1 MVSQFEFLQVEF
13 GPQFVD
19 AEKSE
24 ENALRDPRAAC
35 FYARRFVESSV
46 KWMFRYDTSLVEPYE
61 ATLNAFVT
69 EPSFQRVAGERGF
82 NLVRKIQHAGNRAVH
97 ENKAPAKTESV
108 EVVSALW
115 EFAFWFA
122 YTYGRGSKPDPDL
135 RFNPHL
141 LLQPE
146 GQVVSSKIKDLE
158 AAVAE
163 VDARAAELAASNEQL
178 EQELAEAR
186 RQVAA
191 AKQAAEEVPPSSHEW
206 SEAETREYLIDV
218 LLQEVGWD
226 LEPSNVREF
235 EVTGMPNN
243 KGIGYVDYVLWGDD
257 GKPLAV
263 VEAKRSGINPQEG
276 QQQAKL
282 YADCLEAMFDQRPLI
297 FYSNGYEHWLWD
309 DTNYPPRQVQGFCTK
324 DELQLAI
331 QRRTSQ
337 LPLADVDINTA
348 TVERHYQHRAIR
360 NITESFDAQKQRKA
374 LLAMAT
380 GTGKTRTVIALID
393 VLMRANR
400 VKNVLFLAD
409 RTELV
414 KQAVGAFKEHLPNS
428 QPINLV
434 SEPDETG
441 RVYVS
446 TYQTMVG
453 MIDRVD
459 DQGVR
464 RFGPGHF
471 DLVVIDE
478 AHRSVYGRY
487 KGIFNYFDSLLV
499 GLTATPR
506 DEIDHNTY
514 DLFDLETGVPTDAY
528 SLEEAVADGFL
539 TPPRGISVPLKF
551 VREGIS
557 YDDLSA
563 DEQESWDELD
573 WGQDEDGLPIP
584 PPEEIDSSA
593 LNKWLFNKD
602 TVDKVLENL
611 MTDGIKVAG
620 GDRLGK
626 TIIFAKNQAHAD
638 FIYERF
644 IANYPHLDNGH
655 FARVISYQ
663 VNYAGKLIDDFKQ
676 KEGTPHIAI
685 SVDMLDT
692 GIDVPEIVNLVFFKV
707 VRSKTKFWQMIGR
720 GTRLCRDLFAPG
732 SDKTTFNVFDY
743 CQNLEYFTTEIP
755 PAESPGGKPLSELIF
770 RTRLDVLHQLNVNNL
785 RPDYQRLA
793 QLLHQQVS
801 SMNTDNFLVRPH
813 RRIVDQ
819 YKHPQAWNKVGI
831 GDLAQ
836 LAETIAGL
844 PDQLA
849 PDKEDAKRWDLL
861 ILNTQLMALENAP
874 FDQLQQRIIKI
885 ASQLEDNGTIP
896 AIEQHIELILDVQTE
911 RWWTDVTHG
920 ELEALREK
928 LRGLIYLLDNVKKG
942 VVYTNFVDELGRGTI
957 IDVVGEPEDTY
968 KQFRKKASAY
978 LKEHLGEPAVAK
990 VRSGLPLTSSD
1001 FEELQ
1006 RILVAAGSDSLDD
1019 FESAVQQAGNIAAF
1033 VRSLVGLDREAA
1045 KERFS
1050 DFLDE
1055 SRHTANQ
1062 IQFVNQLIDY
1072 LAENGTIEPGR
1083 VYEDPFTAVAPQG
1096 PEQIFSETEINEI
1109 FGRIRALDETV
1120 ANL

>member
-1 MVSQFEFLQVEF
+1 VSQFGFLQAEF
-13 GPQFVD
+13 ETQFVD
-19 AEKSE
+19 AQKSE
-24 ENALRDPRAAC
+24 DNALRDPRAAC
-35 FYARRFVESSV
+35 FYARRFVESSM

-163 VDARAAELAASNEQL
+163 VDARAAELATTNEQL

-263 VEAKRSGINPQEG
+263 VEAKKAAINPQEG

-282 YADCLEAMFDQRPLI
+282 YADCLEEMFDQRPLI

-309 DTNYPPRQVQGFCTK
+309 DTNYPPRQVQGFYTK

-337 LPLADVDINTA
+337 LPLADVDINTS

-360 NITESFDAQKQRKA
+360 NITESFDVQKQRKA

-551 VREGIS
+551 IREGIN

-563 DEQESWDELD
+563 DEQESWDQLD

-584 PPEEIDSSA
+584 PPEQVDPPD
-593 LNKWLFNKD
+593 LNKWLFNED

-626 TIIFAKNQAHAD
+626 TIIFAKNQRHAD

-644 IANYPHLDNGH
+644 IANYPHLDNGD

-663 VNYAGKLIDDFKQ
+663 VNYAGSLIEDFKK
-676 KEGTPHIAI
+676 KEATPHIAI

-692 GIDVPEIVNLVFFKV
+692 GVDVPEIVNLVFFKL
-707 VRSKTKFWQMIGR
+707 VRSKTKFWQMVGR
-720 GTRLCRDLFAPG
+720 GTRLCPDLFAPG
-732 SDKTTFNVFDY
+732 SDKTSFNVFDY

-770 RTRLDVLHQLNVNNL
+770 RARLDVLHQLNVNKL

-793 QLLHQQVS
+793 QVLHQQVS

-819 YKHPQAWNKVGI
+819 YKLPQAWNKVGI

-849 PDKEDAKRWDLL
+849 ADTEEAKRWDLL

-885 ASQLEDNGTIP
+885 ASRLEDQRSIP

-928 LRGLIYLLDNVKKG
+928 LRGLIHLLEKTQKD
-942 VVYTNFVDELGRGTI
+942 VVYTDFVDELGRGTI

-978 LKEHLGEPAVAK
+978 LKEHLGEPAIAK
-990 VRSGLPLTSSD
+990 VRSGLPLTASD

-1096 PEQIFSETEINEI
+1096 PEQIFTAAEIEDI
-1109 FGRIRALDETV
+1109 FTRLRDLEATTAV
-1120 ANL
+1120 S